1 MADKQLC
8 QRIIIDIF
16 YDGKPQDLYIPDAV
30 AVKIIETRFDLNE
43 KERGVFECYYGIHSD
58 PLEFRDCAANRMML
72 KNAQR
77 NYARA
82 LTQKH
87 GVNIKSLSMTRDEL
101 INTITELQRRL
112 NSIAQ
117 ISTEALFKFTDIPL
131 QGNGRDVSDA
141 ILFTR
146 LCDIGLSTRT
156 LNTLR
161 RYDILYIKDVYTV
174 TEVSL
179 LRKHNIGVAMIEELR
194 EHLAP
199 NGITI
204 PKK

>member
-1 MADKQLC
+1 MTDKQLC
-8 QRIIIDIF
+8 QRIVVDIF

-30 AVKIIETRFDLNE
+30 AVKIIETRFDLND
-43 KERGVFECYYGIHSD
+43 KERDVFECYYGIHSD
-58 PLEFRDCAANRMML
+58 PLEFKDCVANRKTL
-72 KNAQR
+72 KNAKR

-101 INTITELQRRL
+101 INTVTELQRRL
-112 NSIAQ
+112 ASVAQ
-117 ISTEALFKFTDIPL
+117 ISTEALFEFTDILL
-131 QGNGRDVSDA
+131 QGNGQDVSDA

-146 LCDIGLSTRT
+146 LCDIGLSAKT

-161 RYDILYIKDVYTV
+161 RYDIFYIKDIYTA
-174 TEVSL
+174 TEASL
-179 LRKHNIGVAMIEELR
+179 LRKHNIGVGMIEELR

-199 NGITI
+199 YGITI

>member
-58 PLEFRDCAANRMML
+58 PLEFRDCAANRMIL

-117 ISTEALFKFTDIPL
+117 ISTEDLFKFTDITL

-199 NGITI
+199 YGITI

>member
-8 QRIIIDIF
+8 RRIISDIF

-30 AVKIIETRFDLNE
+30 AVKIIGTRFDLND

-58 PLEFRDCAANRMML
+58 PLGFRDCEANRMTL

-101 INTITELQRRL
+101 INTVTELQRRL
-112 NSIAQ
+112 ASVAQ
-117 ISTEALFKFTDIPL
+117 ISTEALFEFTDIPL
-131 QGNGRDVSDA
+131 QGNGQDVSDA

-146 LCDIGLSTRT
+146 LCDIGLSTKT

-161 RYDILYIKDVYTV
+161 RYDIFYIKDVYTA
-174 TEVSL
+174 TEESL
-179 LRKHNIGVAMIEELR
+179 LRKHNIGVGMIEELR

-199 NGITI
+199 YGITI